1 MAELP
6 NDQNT
11 LVLEFEE
18 GSSLSEEYDIYGNR
32 LSTGSVSG
40 GGDVV
45 TVPTVA
51 AATVNPLAVP
61 YVSKSKVQPTL
72 DKKIVVFD
80 METTGVNPWE
90 YRSLGG
96 SFWELDKP
104 VSSMESFFGFD
115 EEAITIKIGEY
126 LNRVKPSIMVCFN
139 NGFDQRCLLTR
150 FMLYHVKVPGWN
162 GIEQIDMMEVLKKGT
177 TGSLYSS
184 QATGSEEIWLK
195 YFFNESKPYTI
206 DECFEGVRNL
216 NLRPMEIRNRL
227 CTSGVG
233 YMYLLFREVTDEEP
247 FQSSE
252 DKPTSLEFDE
262 EAAKGIYV
270 LICKVCGAA
279 NYRKK
284 DDGPTQCI
292 LCLAALPAPTEAD
305 RVREVIRTFDF
316 TKVGLKEKT
325 A

>member
-1 MAELP
+1 MTTLP
-6 NDQNT
+6 TPENT
-11 LVLEFEE
+11 LILDFKESDENE
-18 GSSLSEEYDIYGNR
+18 TYDIYGNR
-32 LSTGSVSG
+32 LSSTANSG
-40 GGDVV
+40 AGDIVAV
-45 TVPTVA
+45 PTATVPTL
-51 AATVNPLAVP
+51 NPLSVA
-61 YVSKSKVQPTL
+61 YVARPKVQPTL

-115 EEAITIKIGEY
+115 EEAITTKIGEY
-126 LNRVKPSIMVCFN
+126 LNRVKPDIMVCFN

-150 FMLYHVKVPGWN
+150 FMLYHVAVPGWN

-177 TGSLYSS
+177 TQSIGSS

-206 DECFEGVRNL
+206 DQCFEGVRNL

-233 YMYLLFREVTDEEP
+233 YMYLLFREVTDNNP
-247 FQSSE
+247 LKSAE
-252 DKPTSLEFDE
+252 DKPTALEIDDR
-262 EAAKGIYV
+262 AAEDTYV
-270 LICKVCGAA
+270 IKCTVCGAS
-279 NYRKK
+279 NYRQK
-284 DDGPTQCI
+284 DAGITNCI
-292 LCLAALPAPTEAD
+292 LCLSPLPAPTEAN
-305 RVREVIRTFDF
+305 RVREIVRTFDF
-316 TKVGLKEKT
+316 SKVGLKEDTK
-325 A
+325 

>member
-1 MAELP
+1 
-6 NDQNT
+6 
-11 LVLEFEE
+11 
-18 GSSLSEEYDIYGNR
+18 
-32 LSTGSVSG
+32 
-40 GGDVV
+40 
-45 TVPTVA
+45 
-51 AATVNPLAVP
+51 VP
-61 YVSKSKVQPTL
+61 YVAKPKVQPTL

-104 VSSMESFFGFD
+104 VASMESFFGFD

-126 LNRVKPSIMVCFN
+126 LNRVKPSIMICFN

-150 FMLYHVKVPGWN
+150 FMLYHVAVPGWN
-162 GIEQIDMMEVLKKGT
+162 GIEHVDMMEVLKKGT
-177 TGSLYSS
+177 TQSIGSS

-233 YMYLLFREVTDEEP
+233 YMYLLFREVTDVDLL
-247 FQSSE
+247 QSAE
-252 DKPTSLEFDE
+252 DKPTALEIDDKVSE
-262 EAAKGIYV
+262 DMYV
-270 LICKVCGAA
+270 LKCAVCGAA
-279 NYRKK
+279 NNRKK
-284 DDGPTQCI
+284 DAGETQCI
-292 LCLAALPAPTEAD
+292 LCLSPLPAPTEQN
-305 RVREVIRTFDF
+305 RIREIVRTFDF
-316 TKVGLKEKT
+316 SKVGLKET

>member
-1 MAELP
+1 MVETP

-11 LVLEFEE
+11 LTGEMEL
-18 GSSLSEEYDIYGNR
+18 GSSAAEEYDIYGNR
-32 LSTGSVSG
+32 LSTGSVAG
-40 GGDVV
+40 AGDFVA
-45 TVPTVA
+45 VPTVSA
-51 AATVNPLAVP
+51 PQINPLSVP
-61 YVSKSKVQPTL
+61 YVSKPKVQPTL

-80 METTGVNPWE
+80 TETTGINPWE
-90 YRSLGG
+90 YRLLGG

-104 VSSMESFFGFD
+104 VSTMESFFGFD
-115 EEAITIKIGEY
+115 EEKVTQDIGEY
-126 LNRVKPSIMVCFN
+126 LSRVKPAIMVCFN
-139 NGFDQRCLLTR
+139 NGFDQRALLSK
-150 FMLYHVKVPGWN
+150 FMMYHVKCPGWN
-162 GIEQIDMMEVLKKGT
+162 GIEQLDMMEILKKGT

-184 QATGSEEIWLK
+184 QPTGSEEIWLK

-252 DKPTSLEFDE
+252 DKPTSLEIDE
-262 EAAKGIYV
+262 EAAKGVYI
-270 LICKVCGAA
+270 LICNVCGAA

-292 LCLAALPAPTEAD
+292 LCMSPLSAPTEAD